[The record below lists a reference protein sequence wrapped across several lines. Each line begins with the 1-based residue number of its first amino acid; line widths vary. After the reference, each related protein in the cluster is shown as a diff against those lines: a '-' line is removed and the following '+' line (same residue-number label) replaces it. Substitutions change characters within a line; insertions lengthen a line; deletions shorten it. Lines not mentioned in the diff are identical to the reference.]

1 MSSVVMVFQKQS
13 HQLSPNTAA
22 VLIFGHYSIV
32 YTLQFN
38 LKLSHLIYMGH
49 TTNLANLAYFLIA
62 VQYSIN
68 KTKHVW
74 NENYYGTILQ
84 H

>member
-1 MSSVVMVFQKQS
+1 MVFQKQS

-38 LKLSHLIYMGH
+38 LKLSHLINMGQ
-49 TTNLANLAYFLIA
+49 TKNLANLAYFLIA
-62 VQYSIN
+62 EQYFII

-74 NENYYGTILQ
+74 NENYYGIILL